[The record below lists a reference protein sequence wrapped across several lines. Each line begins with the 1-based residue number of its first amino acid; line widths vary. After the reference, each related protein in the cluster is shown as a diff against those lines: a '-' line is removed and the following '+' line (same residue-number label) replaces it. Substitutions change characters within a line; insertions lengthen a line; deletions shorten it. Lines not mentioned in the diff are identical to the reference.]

1 MAYDKKKEKKR
12 KKEKNAFQYELNL
25 PFCISTVE

>member
-1 MAYDKKKEKKR
+1 MAYDKKKKG
-12 KKEKNAFQYELNL
+12 KKENKAFQYEFNL